1 MRHICWVLLFAARIG
16 AAQAPVS
23 TPAPASPPPTQLS
36 AATSGASSWGDDGI
50 TLAPGDVLR
59 ITVWRR
65 PEMSGDS
72 VVGDDGTLNHPLY
85 RAVRVAGVPIAT
97 VEERMRAFLLRFN
110 DDPQFTIEPMLRVSV
125 TGEVRVA
132 NVYTLAPRTSIAQAV
147 EMAGGI
153 TERGR
158 RDDVRLLR
166 GGRTYPIDLTRPDAT
181 ASLGPVRSGDQILV
195 PRHHDFFREYLAPG
209 AAVTAAIAAIVN
221 AARPRSHQWRVAP

>member
-1 MRHICWVLLFAARIG
+1 MRHICWALLFAARIA

-23 TPAPASPPPTQLS
+23 TAAPGAQPWTQPSASTS
-36 AATSGASSWGDDGI
+36 ANSWGDDNL

-85 RAVRVAGVPIAT
+85 RTVRVAGIPIAT
-97 VEERMRAFLLRFN
+97 VQERMRAFLMRFN
-110 DDPQFTIEPMLRVSV
+110 DDPQFTIEPMVRVSV

-132 NVYTLAPRTSIAQAV
+132 NVYTLAPRTSISQAI

-158 RDDVRLLR
+158 RDDVKLLR
-166 GGRTYPIDLTRPDAT
+166 AGRTYPIDLTRPDASF
-181 ASLGPVRSGDQILV
+181 AVGAVRSGDQILV

-209 AAVTAAIAAIVN
+209 AAVTAAIAAVVN
-221 AARPRSHQWRVAP
+221 ATRPRSHYLRTGR